1 MTDLFAELRIPTD
14 YGRNPRRPRFQEA
27 KELEDVEP
35 NLVGTMQRLAPET
48 AAAWRTMKQT
58 AADAGVQLLLV
69 SGFRSVAHQADI
81 IRRKLVAGQSIDAIL
96 AVNAAPGFSEHH
108 TGRAIDVASPGT
120 RPSRRSSSVPRRSR
134 GLRRMRAGSVSACR
148 TDAAI
153 ASVSNTSRGTGRE
166 SRLTTGGAKTRASDA
181 SSTIHSRRLFM
192 HRRLLRLAPVGATL
206 ALLATSAHAAETIRQ
221 WQFAQSGQTL
231 ELALREVAAPT
242 PAATEVA
249 VRVRAASLNRRDLM
263 MAAGNY
269 GRGGTQANS
278 VPLSDG
284 AGEVVAV
291 GANVTRFKVGDRVAG
306 IFFEDWIDGAPS
318 AASLATARGG
328 NSGGML
334 SEIVVTDAEGLVSIP
349 AHLSFE
355 EAATLPCAGVTAWV
369 GLFKRGGLEPGDF
382 VLLEGTGGVS
392 VFGLQL
398 AAAAG
403 AKPIITSSSD
413 AKLARAREL
422 GAFGTV
428 NYRSN
433 PEWQREVRELTGG
446 AGVDHVLEVGGQ
458 DTLPRALQ
466 ALGFGGHVAI
476 IGGLSGFASDVPVGT
491 LMGLNATA
499 SGIYVGSRADFE
511 ALNAFLSKHQIKP
524 IVDKVFDL
532 EDAPAAFEAM
542 DSGDF
547 FGKVVIRL

>member
-1 MTDLFAELRIPTD
+1 MHC
-14 YGRNPRRPRFQEA
+14 
-27 KELEDVEP
+27 
-35 NLVGTMQRLAPET
+35 
-48 AAAWRTMKQT
+48 
-58 AADAGVQLLLV
+58 
-69 SGFRSVAHQADI
+69 RS
-81 IRRKLVAGQSIDAIL
+81 IRV
-96 AVNAAPGFSEHH
+96 
-108 TGRAIDVASPGT
+108 
-120 RPSRRSSSVPRRSR
+120 
-134 GLRRMRAGSVSACR
+134 
-148 TDAAI
+148 
-153 ASVSNTSRGTGRE
+153 
-166 SRLTTGGAKTRASDA
+166 
-181 SSTIHSRRLFM
+181 
-192 HRRLLRLAPVGATL
+192 L
-206 ALLATSAHAAETIRQ
+206 ALLVALALVDASGHAAETIRQ
-221 WQFAQSGQTL
+221 WQFAPQGDAL
-231 ELALREVAAPT
+231 ELALREVAAPA
-242 PAATEVA
+242 PAAGEVA
-249 VRVRAASLNRRDLM
+249 VRVRAVSLNRRDLM
-263 MAAGNY
+263 MVAGRY
-269 GRGGTQANS
+269 GRGGTQPNS

-284 AGEVVAV
+284 AGEVIAV
-291 GANVTRFKVGDRVAG
+291 GSGVTRFKVGDRVAG
-306 IFFEDWIDGAPS
+306 IFFEDWLDGSPT

-334 SEIVVTDAEGLVSIP
+334 SEVVVTDAEGLVSIP
-349 AHLSFE
+349 AHLTYE

-369 GLFKRGGLEPGDF
+369 GLFKRGGLEAGDF

-428 NYRSN
+428 NYRTT
-433 PEWQREVRELTGG
+433 PEWQNTVRELTAG
-446 AGVDHVLEVGGQ
+446 AGVDQVLEVGGQ

-466 ALGFGGHVAI
+466 ALAFGGHVAI

-511 ALNAFLSKHQIKP
+511 ALNDFLSEHKIKP

-532 EDAPAAFEAM
+532 EDAPAAFAAM

>member
-1 MTDLFAELRIPTD
+1 MHSSFHRGLL
-14 YGRNPRRPRFQEA
+14 
-27 KELEDVEP
+27 L
-35 NLVGTMQRLAPET
+35 
-48 AAAWRTMKQT
+48 AAA
-58 AADAGVQLLLV
+58 A
-69 SGFRSVAHQADI
+69 
-81 IRRKLVAGQSIDAIL
+81 L
-96 AVNAAPGFSEHH
+96 ALIAPG
-108 TGRAIDVASPGT
+108 
-120 RPSRRSSSVPRRSR
+120 
-134 GLRRMRAGSVSACR
+134 
-148 TDAAI
+148 
-153 ASVSNTSRGTGRE
+153 
-166 SRLTTGGAKTRASDA
+166 
-181 SSTIHSRRLFM
+181 
-192 HRRLLRLAPVGATL
+192 
-206 ALLATSAHAAETIRQ
+206 AHAAEKIRQ
-221 WQFAQSGQTL
+221 WQFAPKGEAL
-231 ELALREVAAPT
+231 ELALREVEAPT
-242 PAATEVA
+242 PAANEVA
-249 VRVRAASLNRRDLM
+249 VRVHAVSLNRRDLM
-263 MAAGNY
+263 MVEGRY
-269 GRGGTQANS
+269 GRGGTAANS

-284 AGEVVAV
+284 AGEVVAI
-291 GANVTRFKVGDRVAG
+291 GANVERFDVGDRVAG
-306 IFFEDWIDGAPS
+306 IFFEDWLDGAPT
-318 AASLATARGG
+318 AAALATARGG

-349 AHLSFE
+349 EHLSYE

-369 GLFKRGGLEPGDF
+369 GLFKRGGLKPGDF

-413 AKLARAREL
+413 AKLQRAREL

-428 NYRSN
+428 NYRNN
-433 PEWQREVRELTGG
+433 PEWQNEVRALTGG
-446 AGVDHVLEVGGQ
+446 AGVDQVLEVGGQ

-466 ALGFGGHVAI
+466 ALAFGGHIAI

-511 ALNAFLSKHQIKP
+511 ALNSFLSEHRIKP
-524 IVDKVFDL
+524 IVDRVFEL

>member
-1 MTDLFAELRIPTD
+1 MQFRFAR
-14 YGRNPRRPRFQEA
+14 
-27 KELEDVEP
+27 
-35 NLVGTMQRLAPET
+35 LVP
-48 AAAWRTMKQT
+48 AAA
-58 AADAGVQLLLV
+58 A
-69 SGFRSVAHQADI
+69 F
-81 IRRKLVAGQSIDAIL
+81 
-96 AVNAAPGFSEHH
+96 
-108 TGRAIDVASPGT
+108 
-120 RPSRRSSSVPRRSR
+120 
-134 GLRRMRAGSVSACR
+134 
-148 TDAAI
+148 
-153 ASVSNTSRGTGRE
+153 
-166 SRLTTGGAKTRASDA
+166 
-181 SSTIHSRRLFM
+181 
-192 HRRLLRLAPVGATL
+192 
-206 ALLATSAHAAETIRQ
+206 ALLAPSALSAETIRQ
-221 WQFAQSGQTL
+221 WQFAPRGHAL
-231 ELALREVAAPT
+231 ELALREVEARA
-242 PAATEVA
+242 PAANEVA
-249 VRVRAASLNRRDLM
+249 VRVRAVSLNRRDLM
-263 MAAGNY
+263 MVAGQY
-269 GRGGTQANS
+269 GRGGTQPNS

-291 GANVTRFKVGDRVAG
+291 GAAVTRFKVGDRVAG
-306 IFFEDWIDGAPS
+306 IFFEDWIDGAPT

-334 SEIVVTDAEGLVSIP
+334 SEVIVTDAEGLVSIP
-349 AHLSFE
+349 AHLTYE

-369 GLFKRGGLEPGDF
+369 GLFKRGRLKAGDF

-433 PEWQREVRELTGG
+433 PEWQNEVRALTGG

-466 ALGFGGHVAI
+466 ALGFGGHIAI

-511 ALNAFLSKHQIKP
+511 ALNGFLSERKIRP
-524 IVDKVFDL
+524 VVDKVFEL
-532 EDAPAAFEAM
+532 EEAPAAFAAM

>member
-1 MTDLFAELRIPTD
+1 
-14 YGRNPRRPRFQEA
+14 
-27 KELEDVEP
+27 
-35 NLVGTMQRLAPET
+35 MQLLCSRLAP
-48 AAAWRTMKQT
+48 AAA
-58 AADAGVQLLLV
+58 A
-69 SGFRSVAHQADI
+69 
-81 IRRKLVAGQSIDAIL
+81 
-96 AVNAAPGFSEHH
+96 
-108 TGRAIDVASPGT
+108 
-120 RPSRRSSSVPRRSR
+120 
-134 GLRRMRAGSVSACR
+134 
-148 TDAAI
+148 
-153 ASVSNTSRGTGRE
+153 
-166 SRLTTGGAKTRASDA
+166 
-181 SSTIHSRRLFM
+181 
-192 HRRLLRLAPVGATL
+192 L
-206 ALLATSAHAAETIRQ
+206 ALLAPSALSAETVRQ
-221 WQFAQSGQTL
+221 WQFAPRGETL
-231 ELALREVAAPT
+231 ELALREVEARA
-242 PAATEVA
+242 PAAHEVA
-249 VRVRAASLNRRDLM
+249 VRVRAVSLNRRDLM
-263 MAAGNY
+263 MVAGRY
-269 GRGGTQANS
+269 GRGGTQPNS

-291 GANVTRFKVGDRVAG
+291 GAAVTGFKIGDRVAG
-306 IFFEDWIDGAPS
+306 IFFEDWLDGAPS
-318 AASLATARGG
+318 AAALATARGG
-328 NSGGML
+328 NAGGML

-349 AHLSFE
+349 AHLTFE

-369 GLFKRGGLEPGDF
+369 GLFKRGDLKAGDF
-382 VLLEGTGGVS
+382 VLLEGSGGVS

-433 PEWQREVRELTGG
+433 PEWQNEVRALTGG
-446 AGVDHVLEVGGQ
+446 AGVDQVLEVGGQ

-466 ALGFGGHVAI
+466 ALGYGGHIAI

-511 ALNAFLSKHQIKP
+511 ALNKFLTEHKIKP
-524 IVDKVFDL
+524 VVDKVFEL
-532 EDAPAAFEAM
+532 EEAPAAFEAM

>member
-1 MTDLFAELRIPTD
+1 MNANVLR
-14 YGRNPRRPRFQEA
+14 
-27 KELEDVEP
+27 
-35 NLVGTMQRLAPET
+35 RLTPT
-48 AAAWRTMKQT
+48 AAA
-58 AADAGVQLLLV
+58 
-69 SGFRSVAHQADI
+69 
-81 IRRKLVAGQSIDAIL
+81 
-96 AVNAAPGFSEHH
+96 
-108 TGRAIDVASPGT
+108 
-120 RPSRRSSSVPRRSR
+120 
-134 GLRRMRAGSVSACR
+134 
-148 TDAAI
+148 
-153 ASVSNTSRGTGRE
+153 
-166 SRLTTGGAKTRASDA
+166 
-181 SSTIHSRRLFM
+181 
-192 HRRLLRLAPVGATL
+192 L
-206 ALLATSAHAAETIRQ
+206 ALLAPSALFAENIRQ
-221 WQFAQSGQTL
+221 WQFAPQGETL
-231 ELALREVAAPT
+231 ELALREVEAPT
-242 PAATEVA
+242 PGAAQVA

-263 MAAGNY
+263 MLGGRY
-269 GRGGTQANS
+269 GRGGTQPNS

-284 AGEVVAV
+284 AGEVIAV
-291 GANVTRFKVGDRVAG
+291 GAGVTRFKVGDRVAG
-306 IFFEDWIDGAPS
+306 TFFEDWLDDAPT
-318 AASLATARGG
+318 AAALATARGG
-328 NSGGML
+328 NAGGML

-349 AHLSFE
+349 EHLTYE

-369 GLFKRGGLEPGDF
+369 GLFKRGHIQAGDF

-403 AKPIITSSSD
+403 ARPIITSSSD

-433 PEWQREVRELTGG
+433 PEWQNEVRRLTGG
-446 AGVDHVLEVGGQ
+446 AGVDQVLEVGGQ

-466 ALGFGGHVAI
+466 ALAFGGHVAI

-511 ALNAFLSKHQIKP
+511 ALNAFLSAHKIKP
-524 IVDKVFDL
+524 VVDKVFEL
-532 EDAPAAFEAM
+532 EEAPAAFAAM

>member
-1 MTDLFAELRIPTD
+1 MQLR
-14 YGRNPRRPRFQEA
+14 FS
-27 KELEDVEP
+27 
-35 NLVGTMQRLAPET
+35 RLAPT
-48 AAAWRTMKQT
+48 AAA
-58 AADAGVQLLLV
+58 
-69 SGFRSVAHQADI
+69 
-81 IRRKLVAGQSIDAIL
+81 
-96 AVNAAPGFSEHH
+96 
-108 TGRAIDVASPGT
+108 
-120 RPSRRSSSVPRRSR
+120 
-134 GLRRMRAGSVSACR
+134 
-148 TDAAI
+148 
-153 ASVSNTSRGTGRE
+153 
-166 SRLTTGGAKTRASDA
+166 
-181 SSTIHSRRLFM
+181 
-192 HRRLLRLAPVGATL
+192 L
-206 ALLATSAHAAETIRQ
+206 ALLASSALSAEAIRQ
-221 WQFAQSGQTL
+221 WQFAPNGDAL
-231 ELALREVAAPT
+231 ELALREVEVRA
-242 PAATEVA
+242 PAANEVA
-249 VRVRAASLNRRDLM
+249 VRVRAVSLNRRDLM
-263 MAAGNY
+263 MAEGRY
-269 GRGGTQANS
+269 GRGGTQPNS

-284 AGEVVAV
+284 AGEIVAV
-291 GANVTRFKVGDRVAG
+291 GAAVTRFKVGDRVAG
-306 IFFEDWIDGAPS
+306 IFFEDWLDGAPT

-334 SEIVVTDAEGLVSIP
+334 SELVVTDAEGLVSIP

-369 GLFKRGGLEPGDF
+369 GLFKRGGLQAGDF

-433 PEWQREVRELTGG
+433 PEWQNEVRALTGG
-446 AGVDHVLEVGGQ
+446 AGVDQVLEVGGQ

-466 ALGFGGHVAI
+466 ALGFGGHIAI

-511 ALNAFLSKHQIKP
+511 ALNAFLTQHKIKP
-524 IVDKVFDL
+524 VVDKVFEL
-532 EDAPAAFEAM
+532 EEAPAAFAAM

>member
-1 MTDLFAELRIPTD
+1 
-14 YGRNPRRPRFQEA
+14 
-27 KELEDVEP
+27 
-35 NLVGTMQRLAPET
+35 
-48 AAAWRTMKQT
+48 
-58 AADAGVQLLLV
+58 
-69 SGFRSVAHQADI
+69 
-81 IRRKLVAGQSIDAIL
+81 
-96 AVNAAPGFSEHH
+96 
-108 TGRAIDVASPGT
+108 
-120 RPSRRSSSVPRRSR
+120 
-134 GLRRMRAGSVSACR
+134 
-148 TDAAI
+148 
-153 ASVSNTSRGTGRE
+153 
-166 SRLTTGGAKTRASDA
+166 
-181 SSTIHSRRLFM
+181 M
-192 HRRLLRLAPVGATL
+192 HRRLVRFVPVGAAF
-206 ALLATSAHAAETIRQ
+206 ALLATSALSAETIRQ
-221 WQFAQSGQTL
+221 WQFAQSGQGLT
-231 ELALREVAAPT
+231 LALREVTAPT
-242 PAATEVA
+242 PAADEVA
-249 VRVRAASLNRRDLM
+249 VRVRATSLNRRDLM

-269 GRGGTQANS
+269 GRGGTQPNS

-284 AGEVVAV
+284 AGEVIAV

-318 AASLATARGG
+318 AASIGTARGG
-328 NSGGML
+328 NAGGML
-334 SEIVVTDAEGLVSIP
+334 SEVVVTDAEGLVAIP

-369 GLFKRGGLEPGDF
+369 GLFKRGQLAAGDF

-413 AKLARAREL
+413 AKLKRAREL

-433 PEWQREVRELTGG
+433 PEWQTAVRELTGG

-458 DTLPRALQ
+458 DTLPKALQ
-466 ALGFGGHVAI
+466 ALAFGGHVAI

-511 ALNAFLSKHQIKP
+511 ALNAFLSQHKIKP

>member
-1 MTDLFAELRIPTD
+1 MQFRFAR
-14 YGRNPRRPRFQEA
+14 
-27 KELEDVEP
+27 
-35 NLVGTMQRLAPET
+35 LVP
-48 AAAWRTMKQT
+48 AAA
-58 AADAGVQLLLV
+58 A
-69 SGFRSVAHQADI
+69 F
-81 IRRKLVAGQSIDAIL
+81 
-96 AVNAAPGFSEHH
+96 
-108 TGRAIDVASPGT
+108 
-120 RPSRRSSSVPRRSR
+120 
-134 GLRRMRAGSVSACR
+134 
-148 TDAAI
+148 
-153 ASVSNTSRGTGRE
+153 
-166 SRLTTGGAKTRASDA
+166 
-181 SSTIHSRRLFM
+181 
-192 HRRLLRLAPVGATL
+192 
-206 ALLATSAHAAETIRQ
+206 ALLAPSALSAETIRQ
-221 WQFAQSGQTL
+221 WQFAPRGDAL
-231 ELALREVAAPT
+231 ELALREVEARA
-242 PAATEVA
+242 PAANEVA
-249 VRVRAASLNRRDLM
+249 VRVRAVSLNRRDLM
-263 MAAGNY
+263 MVAGQY
-269 GRGGTQANS
+269 GRGGTQPNS

-291 GANVTRFKVGDRVAG
+291 GAAVTRFKVGDRVAG
-306 IFFEDWIDGAPS
+306 IFFEDWIDGAPT

-334 SEIVVTDAEGLVSIP
+334 SEVIVTDAEGLVSIP
-349 AHLSFE
+349 AHLTYE

-369 GLFKRGGLEPGDF
+369 GLFKRGRLKAGDF

-433 PEWQREVRELTGG
+433 PEWQNEVRALTGG

-466 ALGFGGHVAI
+466 ALGFGGHIAI

-511 ALNAFLSKHQIKP
+511 ALNAFLSERKIRP
-524 IVDKVFDL
+524 VVDKVFEL
-532 EDAPAAFEAM
+532 EEAPAAFAAM